1 MSVSTLVLLGLAVV
15 WAIVLLPEGLKR
27 LSSVRNGDSIRSF
40 NHQLSSLGRRGS
52 SGSTRSGSNVI
63 DLRARS
69 GAAPGRPAPRPAVPA
84 HVRKRR
90 QEVLTVLGAAA
101 VLTLLCA
108 VAFGGFFLL
117 LHLVADAL
125 LITYVVLLNQAAN
138 QAPAR
143 RPVGARTSTGYSARP
158 VGHGTVSQARPIG
171 AMPRDDYGPSIG
183 RVSPVQARRIAN

>member
-52 SGSTRSGSNVI
+52 SGPTRSGSNVI
-63 DLRARS
+63 DLRSRS
-69 GAAPGRPAPRPAVPA
+69 AGPVAGRPAAARPAVPA

-143 RPVGARTSTGYSARP
+143 RPVTARPTPDRGSVGPARP
-158 VGHGTVSQARPIG
+158 VTGMVH
-171 AMPRDDYGPSIG
+171 DDYGPSIG
-183 RVSPVQARRIAN
+183 RVSPVSARRIAN